1 MVIELKTVLFI
12 VDICIL
18 LILLTGILWS
28 VGIPEKRIWPPPSKK
43 SWQYRITWLFFYLV
57 FVLNTILIFVDW
69 NSWIVDSPLRF
80 ILGIPLIL
88 IGSMLL
94 LWGIRTLGTINTS
107 GVGDGF
113 IQDGPYRFTRNPQYL
128 GDMMLFIGLS
138 IMANSGYLWVTHIL
152 LILIFLIT
160 TLAEEC
166 WLVEQYGET
175 YLEYLG
181 KTSRF
186 L

>member
-1 MVIELKTVLFI
+1 M
-12 VDICIL
+12 
-18 LILLTGILWS
+18 
-28 VGIPEKRIWPPPSKK
+28 
-43 SWQYRITWLFFYLV
+43 
-57 FVLNTILIFVDW
+57 
-69 NSWIVDSPLRF
+69 DSPLRF